1 MKFSQSIFKNL
12 NEYVEDASQ
21 ANYAEFNNQI
31 ALLIKDEE
39 EAIAGYE
46 SALTILQNEM
56 TDYQNNEI
64 AKVLLHIISEEE
76 EHIKELNAL
85 KNDLDITS
93 WK

>member
-12 NEYVEDASQ
+12 NESVEEASQ
-21 ANYAEFNNQI
+21 ADYAEFNNQI
-31 ALLIKDEE
+31 ALLIEDEE

-46 SALTILQNEM
+46 SALTILQDKM

-64 AKVLLHIISEEE
+64 AKVLLHIISEEK
-76 EHIKELNAL
+76 EHIKELKTL